1 MFLSLIILK
10 FICLLIL
17 LTLITSLIKDLTN
30 VSVSKSNICDENDL
44 EFEKKQIKRLIK
56 NNFL

>member
-1 MFLSLIILK
+1 MLLSLIILK

-44 EFEKKQIKRLIK
+44 EFVKKTNKKINKK
-56 NNFL
+56 